1 MAASLY
7 FDSYIPNQANPSTS
21 LSQDQPTTGSYKSHR
36 LFRIVFVGLTLLT
49 IIVLASVIPELTAI
63 EVRKK
68 LNNALELEQHLGLLL
83 SYSQDAES
91 SQRGYLL
98 TSEARYLEPYV
109 AARTQYDTLLRDIRD
124 EITRDPVQL
133 ARVRRVRAA
142 LEQRFIE
149 LDSSIALHR
158 QQDTTALAALIESD
172 LGLRSMDSVRH
183 YVMLLRDAEIRD
195 IRIRQAQLAQLSTV
209 TTILRFVG
217 VIGLGL
223 VFYYVYSQ
231 VKPLFETITESNDRL
246 KLENAERRKAEKRNQ
261 ELIESLNAKN
271 RELDQFAYIASHDLR
286 EPLRTVSNYVEV
298 LSEDYGNILDGEGK
312 DLLSTIHRATDRMRS
327 LIETLLQYSR
337 IGRSEVPREV
347 CLREPVD
354 EALEN
359 LALRVEESGARVTIG
374 ELPVVEGFQVALRQ
388 LFQNLLANAL
398 KFHLPGHP
406 PRIEVEGITK
416 GRWVEIYVRDHGIGM
431 NKSDQGKIFE
441 LFTQL
446 ETSDIKEGLG
456 IGLAFCQK
464 IVQLHY
470 GTITVESEP
479 GKGCTFT
486 ITLPSSLEDEE
497 ARVHYAN

>member
-1 MAASLY
+1 M
-7 FDSYIPNQANPSTS
+7 
-21 LSQDQPTTGSYKSHR
+21 
-36 LFRIVFVGLTLLT
+36 LT

-63 EVRKK
+63 DVRKK
-68 LNNALELEQHLGLLL
+68 LDNALKLEQDLGLLL
-83 SYSQDAES
+83 NLSQDAES

-98 TSEARYLEPYV
+98 TSDARYLEPYAV
-109 AARTQYDTLLRDIRD
+109 ARKQYDTVLKKIKD
-124 EITRDPVQL
+124 EVTRDPVQL
-133 ARVRRVRAA
+133 YRVRRARAA
-142 LEQRFIE
+142 LEQKFIE
-149 LDSSIALHR
+149 LDSSLSLHR
-158 QQDTTALAALIESD
+158 RQDTAALAGLLNSD

-183 YVMLLRDAEIRD
+183 YVLLLREAEVRD
-195 IRIRQAQLAQLSTV
+195 IRVRQAQLAQLSTV

-231 VKPLFETITESNDRL
+231 LKPLFDTITESNDRL
-246 KLENAERRKAEKRNQ
+246 KLENATRRKAEKRNE

-298 LSEDYGNILDGEGK
+298 LSEDHGDILDGEGQN
-312 DLLSTIHRATDRMRS
+312 LLSTIHRATDRMRS
-327 LIETLLQYSR
+327 LIETLLLYSR
-337 IGRSEVPREV
+337 IGRSEVPRQV

-359 LALRVEESGARVTIG
+359 LALRVEESRAQITVGD
-374 ELPVVEGFQVALRQ
+374 LPMVQGYPVALRQ

-398 KFHLPGHP
+398 KFHLPASP
-406 PRIEVEGITK
+406 PRIEVK
-416 GRWVEIYVRDHGIGM
+416 GTVQGKWVTVYVRDYGIGM
-431 NKSDQGKIFE
+431 NKSDQKKIFE

-446 ETSDIKEGLG
+446 ENSDIKEGQG

-479 GKGCTFT
+479 GMGCTFT
-486 ITLPSSLEDEE
+486 VTLPSSLEDEE
-497 ARVHYAN
+497 ARVHYAD

>member
-1 MAASLY
+1 M
-7 FDSYIPNQANPSTS
+7 
-21 LSQDQPTTGSYKSHR
+21 
-36 LFRIVFVGLTLLT
+36 LT

-68 LNNALELEQHLGLLL
+68 LDNALQLEQDLGRLLNL
-83 SYSQDAES
+83 SQDAES

-98 TSEARYLEPYV
+98 TSEARYLEPYAV
-109 AARTQYDTLLRDIRD
+109 ARRQYDDVLKEIRA
-124 EITRDPVQL
+124 EVTRDPVQL
-133 ARVRRVRAA
+133 FRVRQARAA
-142 LEQRFIE
+142 LEQKFME

-158 QQDTTALAALIESD
+158 KQDTVALAGLMESG

-183 YVMLLRDAEIRD
+183 YVNLLREAEVRD
-195 IRIRQAQLAQLSTV
+195 IRVRQAQLAQLSTV

-231 VKPLFETITESNDRL
+231 VKPLFETITDSNDRL

-261 ELIESLNAKN
+261 ALIESLNAKN

-286 EPLRTVSNYVEV
+286 EPLRTVNNYVEV
-298 LSEDYGNILDGEGK
+298 LSEDHGHKLDPEGQ

-327 LIETLLQYSR
+327 LIETLLLYSR
-337 IGRSEVPREV
+337 IGRSETPRQV
-347 CLREPVD
+347 CLRDPVR

-359 LALRVEESGARVTIG
+359 LALRVEESGAQVTVG
-374 ELPVVEGFQVALRQ
+374 ELPTVEGFPVALRQ

-398 KFHLPGHP
+398 KFHVPDRA
-406 PRIEVEGITK
+406 PRIEIAGNAK
-416 GRWVEIYVRDHGIGM
+416 GRYVQIHVRDYGIGM
-431 NKSDQGKIFE
+431 NKGDQEKIFE

-446 ETSDIKEGLG
+446 ENSDIKEGQG

-464 IVQLHY
+464 IVQLHS
-470 GTITVESEP
+470 GTIAVESEP
-479 GKGCTFT
+479 GKGCTFN

-497 ARVHYAN
+497 VRVHYAD